1 MPLIITKFGN
11 YLRHAFVSRLAFA
24 FWRIFRGN
32 HMQLVFFYQHKR
44 MYNQLCKGGNVNC
57 TASAQSA
64 LNHALLRVAMII
76 NLCVLSTTTTRVAR
90 DLPPQIATCIHKNTN
105 TQTRGTSDIY
115 IIIFNYRLH

>member
-1 MPLIITKFGN
+1 
-11 YLRHAFVSRLAFA
+11 
-24 FWRIFRGN
+24 
-32 HMQLVFFYQHKR
+32 

-57 TASAQSA
+57 TAGAQSA
-64 LNHALLRVAMII
+64 LNDALLRVAMII